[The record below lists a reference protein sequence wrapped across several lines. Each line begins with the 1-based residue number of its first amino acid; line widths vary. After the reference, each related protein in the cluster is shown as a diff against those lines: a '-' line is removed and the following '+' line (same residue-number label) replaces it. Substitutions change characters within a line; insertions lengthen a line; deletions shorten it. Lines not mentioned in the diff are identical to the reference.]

1 MPQVKDLA
9 IINREHD
16 SHDSMVR
23 GFVES
28 VFRHRVRFL
37 AVLGFFLGLTVL
49 YVFFSHKKYESDMS
63 LIVENARKPE
73 VLSAEPT
80 TGAQALVN
88 QVTEEQVY
96 SQVEILGS
104 ADVLDEVVDP
114 GWRSVPIAAH
124 PAAAQLEH
132 ENRVNRLRNHLEIAP
147 VRKSNVIDVS
157 YRANDPLEATRTLQR
172 VLEVFLAREKSV
184 SEPSGAAQFF
194 DSEANRYKS
203 QWALAQQELADFQQ
217 AHHLVSISD
226 KETQLEQAIADALVL
241 QRAAEAE
248 TDEVSHRLHGDLMA
262 RDTTPMRQKTDERV
276 LPASG
281 SMDQV
286 NTLLAQLNLRR
297 AQLVTEYL
305 PSDRI
310 VQQVDSQIDQAKKEL
325 AASKEMQ
332 SVQVSTNINPT
343 WQATD
348 QAVLEDGSHLRA
360 VKARRNIIA
369 AQVVEMQKQLK
380 AVEGDTLAFTSL
392 QQKVAQLNANYQL
405 YLQKRDAAQI
415 SEAMNQEGLINMGL
429 AQSPTFSLTPVR
441 PRPLIDSIL
450 GVFTSFFLACFAVF
464 LADSNRQTI
473 ASPAELQGVSPYP
486 LLATVALGD
495 EVTEL
500 TPQPRHSFSNAIRRR
515 G

>member
-1 MPQVKDLA
+1 
-9 IINREHD
+9 
-16 SHDSMVR
+16 
-23 GFVES
+23 
-28 VFRHRVRFL
+28 
-37 AVLGFFLGLTVL
+37 
-49 YVFFSHKKYESDMS
+49 
-63 LIVENARKPE
+63 
-73 VLSAEPT
+73 
-80 TGAQALVN
+80 
-88 QVTEEQVY
+88 
-96 SQVEILGS
+96 
-104 ADVLDEVVDP
+104 
-114 GWRSVPIAAH
+114 
-124 PAAAQLEH
+124 
-132 ENRVNRLRNHLEIAP
+132 
-147 VRKSNVIDVS
+147 
-157 YRANDPLEATRTLQR
+157 
-172 VLEVFLAREKSV
+172 
-184 SEPSGAAQFF
+184 
-194 DSEANRYKS
+194 
-203 QWALAQQELADFQQ
+203 
-217 AHHLVSISD
+217 
-226 KETQLEQAIADALVL
+226 
-241 QRAAEAE
+241 
-248 TDEVSHRLHGDLMA
+248 
-262 RDTTPMRQKTDERV
+262 MRQKTDERI

-332 SVQVSTNINPT
+332 SVQVSTNVNPS

-360 VKARRNIIA
+360 VKARRNVIA
-369 AQVVEMQKQLK
+369 AQVVAMQKQLK
-380 AVEGDTLAFTSL
+380 AVEGDTLAFTAL

-415 SEAMNQEGLINMGL
+415 SEAMNQEGLINIGL

-441 PRPLIDSIL
+441 PRPLNDSIL
-450 GVFTSFFLACFAVF
+450 GVFTSLFLACFAVF

-495 EVTEL
+495 EVNRTEL
-500 TPQPRHSFSNAIRRR
+500 TPRSRHSITNAIRRR